1 MSNPADPASD
11 PAIRAWL
18 AVEEP
23 LELQL
28 APLGRRAMQA
38 LAASPGEHV
47 LDIGCGAGR
56 TTLDLARAV
65 APGGAVLGV
74 DISAP
79 RLDYA
84 RRLAGA
90 APGVAYQLGD
100 AQTAAFAPGA
110 FDAAFSRFGVMFFA
124 DPVAAFANIR
134 KALKPAG
141 RLAFVCWRS
150 LEENDLERVPLDAA
164 APWLPPT
171 PDAPTHVSFADPD
184 RIRAILSAAG
194 FQAIDI
200 AAHDQPVGSGDLE
213 IMLEVSLRVGA
224 LGVIL
229 RQAPH
234 LRDPCVAPVRAA
246 LATHLGPDGVT
257 LKAATWIVTAR
268 A

>member
-1 MSNPADPASD
+1 MSNPADPAPD
-11 PAIRAWL
+11 PATLAWL
-18 AVEEP
+18 AIEEP

-38 LAASPGEHV
+38 LAPSPGEHA

-56 TTLDLARAV
+56 TALDLARAV
-65 APGGAVLGV
+65 APGGSVLGV

-79 RLDYA
+79 RLDHA
-84 RRLAGA
+84 RRLAGP

-100 AQTAAFAPGA
+100 AQTAAFAPGR

-134 KALKPAG
+134 KALKPGG
-141 RLAFVCWRS
+141 RIAFVCWRA
-150 LEENDLERVPLDAA
+150 LQDNDLERVPLDAA
-164 APWLPPT
+164 APWLPAPDT
-171 PDAPTHVSFADPD
+171 PAHVSFADPD

-200 AAHDQPVGSGDLE
+200 AAHDQPVGCGDLE
-213 IMLEVSLRVGA
+213 TAVRVLLRVGA

-246 LATHLGPDGVT
+246 LAARLGPDGVT
-257 LKAATWIVTAR
+257 LKTATWIVTAR